1 MCTAVSYKTKDHDF
15 GRNLDLEYSYNE
27 QVVITPKNYRFNFTD
42 NRILDKGY
50 AIIGIA
56 TVCENYPLYYDA
68 CNEYGLAGAGLNF
81 PYNDLYSNDENS
93 VMLKIAPYEILPA
106 VLRTCKS
113 IAEVKELLT
122 NTIFINKSF
131 NDNFKATNMH
141 YMFAD
146 SCSSI
151 TVESKNGVVN
161 VYDNTVNV
169 LTNTPTFIEQIE
181 NLKQYQNIT
190 NEETNKTLNSKGTG
204 ALGLPGDFT
213 SKSRF
218 VRAEFLL
225 RTTVSLGNDLTE
237 FYNVLSSVA
246 EPKGSVKVNDNKYFY
261 TQYSSC
267 MDLKEKIYYYKTYEN
282 SRIYAVRLSNIDGKD
297 LAAYDLIKTQDIRFQ
312 N

>member
-1 MCTAVSYKTKDHDF
+1 MCTAISYNNYF

-50 AIIGIA
+50 AIIGVA

-93 VMLKIAPYEILPA
+93 VMLKIAPYEILPT

-113 IAEVKELLT
+113 VAEVKELLT

-181 NLKQYQNIT
+181 NLKQYQNLT

-218 VRAEFLL
+218 VRVEFLL

>member
-1 MCTAVSYKTKDHDF
+1 MCTAISYNNYF

-68 CNEYGLAGAGLNF
+68 CNEHGLAGAGLNF

-93 VMLKIAPYEILPA
+93 VMLKIAPYEILLA

-113 IAEVKELLT
+113 VAEVKELLT

-181 NLKQYQNIT
+181 NLKQYQNLT

-246 EPKGSVKVNDNKYFY
+246 EPKGLVKVNDNKYFY

>member
-1 MCTAVSYKTKDHDF
+1 MCTAISYNNYF

-50 AIIGIA
+50 AIIGVA

-113 IAEVKELLT
+113 VAEVKELLT

-181 NLKQYQNIT
+181 NLKQYQNLT
-190 NEETNKTLNSKGTG
+190 NEETNKTLNSKGAG

-297 LAAYDLIKTQDIRFQ
+297 LAAYGLIKTQDIRFQ

>member
-1 MCTAVSYKTKDHDF
+1 MCTAISYNNYF

-50 AIIGIA
+50 AIIGVA

-93 VMLKIAPYEILPA
+93 VMQKIAPYEILPA

-181 NLKQYQNIT
+181 NLKQYQNLT

>member
-1 MCTAVSYKTKDHDF
+1 MCTAISYNNYF

-50 AIIGIA
+50 AIIGVA

-93 VMLKIAPYEILPA
+93 VMQKIAPYEILPT

-113 IAEVKELLT
+113 VAEVKELLT

-151 TVESKNGVVN
+151 TVESKNGAVN

-181 NLKQYQNIT
+181 NLKQYQNLT

-246 EPKGSVKVNDNKYFY
+246 EPKGLVKVNDNKYFY

>member
-1 MCTAVSYKTKDHDF
+1 MCTAISYNNYF